1 MKSNMLFKLVIFG
14 AVSGLVAWLVRLL
27 PSLLGRLDSIPAVEL
42 GRWVV
47 FLAIPAVV
55 GAISALCFPSWQR
68 AVRIGSP
75 LVRSV
80 LFWIVA
86 AIVILTGYSLVMF
99 GPIVTFSGWLSLGGL
114 RWIVSAAAAGL
125 CFYLIDLVTGA
136 NLRAQA
142 RL

>member
-1 MKSNMLFKLVIFG
+1 MKSNVLYRLVIFG

-42 GRWVV
+42 GKWVV
-47 FLAIPAVV
+47 FLAIPAVA
-55 GAISALCFPSWQR
+55 GAVSALCFPTWQHV
-68 AVRIGSP
+68 VRIGSP

-80 LFWIVA
+80 LFWVVVV
-86 AIVILTGYSLVMF
+86 IVILTGWSLVLV
-99 GPIVTFSGWLSLGGL
+99 GPTRAFSAWLSLGDL

-125 CFYLIDLVTGA
+125 CFYLLDAVTGA
-136 NLRAQA
+136 NLQAQA